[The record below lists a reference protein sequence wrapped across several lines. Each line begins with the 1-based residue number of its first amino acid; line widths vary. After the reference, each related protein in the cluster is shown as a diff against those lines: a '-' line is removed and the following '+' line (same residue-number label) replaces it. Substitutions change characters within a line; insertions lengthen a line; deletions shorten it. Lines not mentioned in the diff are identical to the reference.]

1 MLRAGLSIFF
11 FSLLLFGAFYSHGFD
26 DYKKDRI
33 VTDKSGRQRC
43 KQCDLN
49 LDACD
54 CRCYQ
59 CGKRFREK
67 RLIAQAAIRKKGQ
80 SNAKSARG
88 KDPKS
93 REVYLST
100 ENTCQCERPLVREA
114 ASASVPRLGPRK
126 RMAAFDGPST
136 SQMTPV
142 EPSLSGFSSEMLPLI
157 VAVNVPDP
165 APVSDEKNQLDCE
178 WMNRQCDFS
187 VIQLQTLPVD
197 ETLCQQKAFSASSF
211 NVCYLE
217 TGMDKIVLE
226 NSNSGVLKFQQLL
239 TQVKAAIQQDVIA
252 GLISVGWMSEYTRPL
267 GTIEALKDR
276 GYFLTLPDSQGGY
289 SFALIIIEQS
299 LAFVFLLNQDGEVV
313 GYASNKHSLFV
324 FAINCYLDKSRGGQL
339 YQVHLPDDD
348 VFNLMVENAIKAFN
362 CLDKEAVEALQAF
375 DDDDEVEVLL
385 VSDNSTGHDVAIRQ
399 CFMNQMSGGLQ
410 KIPLPRK
417 LDESQLPDLY
427 PLLSLMEMDQA
438 MMALNI
444 DLEVNELKEFNSI
457 QMIMDNA
464 IGEGTFVMVIQ
475 EPNESTFAVFISVN
489 GAIMTLR
496 MLCFSDGLGERASL
510 KASSGLVCE
519 WNEAL
524 QVLMHTL
531 RTGYNLK
538 FYRIR
543 PSDDTN
549 S

>member
-1 MLRAGLSIFF
+1 MLRAGLSIFLF
-11 FSLLLFGAFYSHGFD
+11 VLLLLGAFYSHGYD
-26 DYKKDRI
+26 DYNKDKI

-43 KQCDLN
+43 KQCDLS
-49 LDACD
+49 LGACD
-54 CRCYQ
+54 CRCDQ

-67 RLIAQAAIRKKGQ
+67 RQIAQATIRKKGQ
-80 SNAKSARG
+80 SYAKSARG

-100 ENTCQCERPLVREA
+100 ENTCQCEEKPLSREPP
-114 ASASVPRLGPRK
+114 SAPVLRLGPRK
-126 RMAAFDGPST
+126 RMVAFDGPST
-136 SQMTPV
+136 SQMV
-142 EPSLSGFSSEMLPLI
+142 SLEPSVSGFSGEMLPL
-157 VAVNVPDP
+157 VAFTIPDP
-165 APVSDEKNQLDCE
+165 APVTDEKNQLDCE
-178 WMNRQCDFS
+178 WMNQRCNFS

-197 ETLCQQKAFSASSF
+197 ETFCQQKAFSASSF

-217 TGMDKIVLE
+217 TAMDKIVLE
-226 NSNSGVLKFQQLL
+226 TSSGVLKFQQLL
-239 TQVKAAIQQDVIA
+239 TQVQAAIQQDVIA

-267 GTIEALKDR
+267 GTIETLKDR
-276 GYFLTLPDSQGGY
+276 GYLLTLPVSQGGY
-289 SFALIIIEQS
+289 SFALIIIEHS
-299 LAFVFLLNQDGEVV
+299 LAFVFLLNQDGEVM

-324 FAINCYLDKSRGGQL
+324 FAINCYLDKSRRGQL

-348 VFNLMVENAIKAFN
+348 VFNLMVENATKAFN

-375 DDDDEVEVLL
+375 DDDDEVEVFL
-385 VSDNSTGHDVAIRQ
+385 VSDNATGHDIAIRQ

-410 KIPLPRK
+410 KIPLPQK

-444 DLEVNELKEFNSI
+444 DLEVDELKEFNSI

-464 IGEGTFVMVIQ
+464 IGEGSFAMVIQ
-475 EPNESTFAVFISVN
+475 EPDESTFAVFISVN

-496 MLCFSDGLGERASL
+496 MLCFSDSLGERASL
-510 KASSGLVCE
+510 KASTGLVCE

-538 FYRIR
+538 LYRIR
-543 PSDDTN
+543 PSD
-549 S
+549 